1 MQTKKTGRNYK
12 WVIIFTIVLLFFV
25 GLPKSDATDEPAKKE
40 SKTEVIKAD
49 EAQDLKA
56 EKKQTPQP
64 ANEKAVKADEKTVK
78 DSDDDAKVAVVNGS
92 VLTRSALD
100 RDLLAIRKR
109 FTRSG
114 KELKESQLP
123 AIKQEVLENL
133 INRTLLS
140 QESVK
145 QGIKID
151 DSMIKEQLAD
161 MKKRYDNPAD
171 FAKNLEEANITEKDL
186 KEQIKL
192 GLSVQQLIEQKFV
205 QKMTITDPEAKTYY
219 EANLQRFSQPEQ
231 VKASHI
237 LIKAEQGADEAKT
250 LEAKEKIEMIQ
261 KRVKK
266 GDDFA
271 ALAKEFSEGP
281 SAPKGGDLGYFGPG
295 RMVKPFETVAFK
307 MEPDEVSDIVKT
319 RFGYHLIKVM
329 DKKSAKQVSFEEV
342 QDKLKQFL
350 KQQKVQK
357 EVEAYI
363 KQLKESAQIE
373 RFLK

>member
-12 WVIIFTIVLLFFV
+12 WVIIFTIALLFFV

-237 LIKAEQGADEAKT
+237 LIKAEQDADEAKT

-319 RFGYHLIKVM
+319 RFGYHLIKVT
-329 DKKSAKQVSFEEV
+329 DKKPATDFICIHRITEH
-342 QDKLKQFL
+342 LGM
-350 KQQKVQK
+350 
-357 EVEAYI
+357 
-363 KQLKESAQIE
+363 
-373 RFLK
+373 

>member
-12 WVIIFTIVLLFFV
+12 WVIIFTIALLSFA
-25 GLPKSDATDEPAKKE
+25 GLPKSDATDAPAKKE
-40 SKTEVIKAD
+40 SKAEVIKTD
-49 EAQDLKA
+49 NPQEVKA

-64 ANEKAVKADEKTVK
+64 AKEKAAKANEKTVK
-78 DSDDDAKVAVVNGS
+78 DSDKDAKVAVVNGT
-92 VLTRSALD
+92 VITRSALD
-100 RDLLAIRKR
+100 RDLLVILKR
-109 FTRSG
+109 FKSSG
-114 KELKESQLP
+114 RELQESQLP

-151 DSMIKEQLAD
+151 DTLIKKQLAD

-171 FAKNLEEANITEKDL
+171 FEKNLKEANLTEKDL
-186 KEQIKL
+186 KEQIRL
-192 GLSVQQLIEQKFV
+192 GLAIQQLIDQKFV
-205 QKMTITDPEAKTYY
+205 QKMTITDQEAKTYY
-219 EANLQRFSQPEQ
+219 DANLQRFSQPEQ

-237 LIKAEQGADEAKT
+237 LIKAEQDADKAKT

-295 RMVKPFETVAFK
+295 RMVKPFETAAFK
-307 MEPDEVSDIVKT
+307 MEPGEVSDIVKT

-329 DKKSAKQVSFEEV
+329 DKKPAKQVTFEEV
-342 QDKLKQFL
+342 QDKLQQFL

-363 KQLKESAQIE
+363 KQLKESAKIE

>member
-12 WVIIFTIVLLFFV
+12 WVIIFTIALLSFA

-40 SKTEVIKAD
+40 SKAEVIKTD
-49 EAQDLKA
+49 KAQEVKA
-56 EKKQTPQP
+56 EKKQTPQS
-64 ANEKAVKADEKTVK
+64 ANEKTVK
-78 DSDDDAKVAVVNGS
+78 ESDKDAKVAVVNGT
-92 VLTRSALD
+92 VLTRNALD
-100 RDLLAIRKR
+100 RDLLVIRKR

-123 AIKQEVLENL
+123 AIKKEVLENL

-151 DSMIKEQLAD
+151 DSLIKKQLAD

-171 FAKNLEEANITEKDL
+171 FEKNLKEANLTEKDL
-186 KEQIKL
+186 KEQIRL
-192 GLSVQQLIEQKFV
+192 GLAIQQLIEQKFV
-205 QKMTITDPEAKTYY
+205 QKMTITDQEAKTYY
-219 EANLQRFSQPEQ
+219 DANLQRFSQPEQ

-237 LIKAEQGADEAKT
+237 LIKAEQDADEAKT
-250 LEAKEKIEMIQ
+250 LEAKEKLEMIQ

-266 GDDFA
+266 GEDFA

-329 DKKSAKQVSFEEV
+329 DKKPAKQVTFEEV

-357 EVEAYI
+357 EVEVYI